1 MNTIDSNHQACEA
14 SLVVRAL
21 RTQQGPGIELYAF
34 FLYGSDIT
42 RIADISRLERD
53 DLDTVKGFQRRD
65 IKNHIKSIVDY
76 LNSDNPL
83 FPNAIILAIGS
94 EVEFK
99 QSRGPL
105 PHNAID
111 LSQSGNLCIPILPEG
126 RRVAWIVDGQQR
138 SLALAQAKNNR
149 IPVPVI
155 AFVSPGIDLQREQF
169 VLVNKAKPL
178 PTRLINELL
187 PTIDVILPRDLARRK
202 LPSQLCDLLNKDPK
216 SPFHNIIIRES
227 DAHHTGVIVDTSII
241 ESVKRNLRSPMGS
254 LSQYKA
260 GTEPNIAAMYDALV
274 MYWSAVKDVFPDAWG
289 LNPKESRL
297 MHSAGIKS
305 MGRLMDQ
312 IMMRADTKNH
322 PQKEI
327 TTSLKRIRPFCR
339 WTEGVWED
347 LGWNWND
354 IQSTPY
360 HISRLSEFLIR
371 LDREMSRAVQ

>member
-1 MNTIDSNHQACEA
+1 MNTNDSNRQEPEET
-14 SLVVRAL
+14 LVVRAL

-42 RIADISRLERD
+42 KIADISRLERD
-53 DLDTVKGFQRRD
+53 DHDEVKGFQRRD
-65 IKNHIKSIVDY
+65 IKNHISSIVDY

-111 LSQSGNLCIPILPEG
+111 LSQSGNLCIPVLPEG

-187 PTIDVILPRDLARRK
+187 PTIDVILPRDLAKRK
-202 LPSQLCDLLNKDPK
+202 LPSQLCDLLNKDSK
-216 SPFHNIIIRES
+216 SPFHNLIIRES
-227 DAHHTGVIVDTSII
+227 DTHHDGVIVDTAII
-241 ESVKRNLRSPMGS
+241 ESIKRNLRSPMGS
-254 LSQYKA
+254 LSQFKM
-260 GTEPNIAAMYDALV
+260 GPEPNIAAMYDALI
-274 MYWSAVKDVFPDAWG
+274 MYWDTVKDIFPEAWG
-289 LNPKESRL
+289 LRPKESRL
-297 MHSAGIKS
+297 MHSAGIKA

-312 IMMRADTKNH
+312 IMMRADTKSQPH
-322 PQKEI
+322 KEI
-327 TTSLKRIRPFCR
+327 TISLKRIRPFCR
-339 WTEGVWED
+339 WTEGIWED

-354 IQSTPY
+354 IQSTAY

-371 LDREMSRAVQ
+371 LDREMSRAIQ